1 MRKRGGQREREKEDV
16 KVNRSRYIKCDQTS
30 VVGLGGMFMSK
41 VVAVTQS
48 SPTWISLVIC
58 RDFSGTADREEQSEG
73 GRQGRHMDEGAE
85 LPSLNNT
92 ALPSSE
98 VMNS

>member
-1 MRKRGGQREREKEDV
+1 M
-16 KVNRSRYIKCDQTS
+16 
-30 VVGLGGMFMSK
+30 
-41 VVAVTQS
+41 VTQS
-48 SPTWISLVIC
+48 SPTWISSVIC
-58 RDFSGTADREEQSEG
+58 RDFSGTADRGEQSEG

-85 LPSLNNT
+85 LPSLNNA